1 MEEMH
6 YFKETQREKIPA
18 PDFHEEI
25 TAKLLLEF
33 LWGLCEWTH
42 TTPVIKSNIEKT
54 SQNLYAWF
62 CDTAFCTQDFWQT
75 FGGYLIVL
83 HQKWQIDIFGAEL
96 YTQEAVE
103 LSLEQQNNQF
113 FAVQKTVSGQYADSI
128 TPLCLRIQCSDKKA
142 AARIELLCQS
152 TDWKRGLLVVGWDL
166 CENMEQEHIQ
176 QLYQNSCYCYGCIS
190 DNPEQGN
197 YLDALS
203 FSQKTNLWMTF
214 LEKGL
219 DYTEFEWLYDKI
231 INRELNNRTEWEL
244 ALYSALNHL
253 NYTLKISESEFE
265 LYDGRGDRCYVNFNS
280 EQNSQK
286 VFLKMLF
293 PVNL

>member
-6 YFKETQREKIPA
+6 YFKETQRERIPA
-18 PDFHEEI
+18 PDFQEEV

-33 LWGLCEWTH
+33 LCSLCEWTH
-42 TTPVIKSNIEKT
+42 IRPVIRSNIEKT

-96 YTQEAVE
+96 YTQETVE
-103 LSLEQQNNQF
+103 LSIEQQNNLF
-113 FAVQKTVSGQYADSI
+113 FAIQKTVSGQYADSI
-128 TPLCLRIQCSDKKA
+128 SSLCLRIQRLDKKE
-142 AARIELLCQS
+142 AARIELLCKS
-152 TDWKRGLLVVGWDL
+152 TDWKRGLLVAGWEA
-166 CENMEQEHIQ
+166 CESMEQEKIQ
-176 QLYQNSCYCYGCIS
+176 WLQQNSYYCYGYLS
-190 DNPEQGN
+190 DVPEQGN

-203 FSQKTNLWMTF
+203 FSQKRSLWMGL
-214 LEKGL
+214 LENGL
-219 DYTEFEWLYDKI
+219 DHTEFEWLYDKI
-231 INRELNNRTEWEL
+231 INRDLNNRTEWEL
-244 ALYSALNHL
+244 ALYSALKHL

-265 LYDGRGDRCYVNFNS
+265 LYDGKGERCYVNFNS
-280 EQNSQK
+280 EQYSQK